1 MYTVKFNSD
10 MSLFISLL
18 LMLGVSNSSNI
29 ADSLYLD
36 VEKAV
41 SDTLYCS
48 ISNQFLEFSLGYYH
62 SLDSLSN
69 HLNWHN
75 NYEPIVL
82 NHFNKKDL
90 AEIFFIFKNKRNLVT
105 FRKNF
110 SDGDGAYFVRFAL
123 IQDPN
128 ITLKTNAIKNEIQ
141 IGMKKA
147 ELFKTV
153 GIDVSIRLRTTC
165 IFDSKLKA
173 TCSSWP
179 KLGQVDSTWVV
190 LPTCLAGVHGGLHG
204 YSRSRVS
211 GVGHPPSIHVD

>member
-1 MYTVKFNSD
+1 

-18 LMLGVSNSSNI
+18 LLLGVSNSSNI

-36 VEKAV
+36 VETAV

-147 ELFKTV
+147 EFFKTI
-153 GIDVSIRLRTTC
+153 GIDNIESYYKYNTCVLVTPDCVFGYFVFKKDELSCIIIDIHDGVSAKNFLNRISDYPKYVDNLIDR
-165 IFDSKLKA
+165 DS
-173 TCSSWP
+173 
-179 KLGQVDSTWVV
+179 
-190 LPTCLAGVHGGLHG
+190 
-204 YSRSRVS
+204 Y
-211 GVGHPPSIHVD
+211 